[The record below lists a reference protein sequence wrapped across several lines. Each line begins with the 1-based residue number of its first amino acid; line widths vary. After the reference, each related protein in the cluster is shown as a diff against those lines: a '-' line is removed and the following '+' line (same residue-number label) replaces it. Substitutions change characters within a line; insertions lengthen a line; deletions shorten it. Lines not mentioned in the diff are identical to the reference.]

1 MIKFINW
8 CTFYIGLW
16 IIYNLQG
23 ILYPSGSLVSQS
35 ILALL
40 LAISAYFVIY
50 VNFKYR
56 VPSFLKVL
64 NVFLLIL
71 TLYGGYYWASGE
83 KIFITESGDWN
94 LISNFIYLKAIYISL
109 FPVYAIYYFVRK
121 KQLSER
127 GIRIIAILLIV
138 VATANYWQSE
148 QSALARALELGY
160 NSEEFTSNTGYLFLF
175 LYPFLV
181 FWRKNLFVFYSLLIY
196 ISYYLLIGMKRGAI
210 FIAFFCVIYIMYK
223 AISSSTRKQKRIVLF
238 LCSVML
244 VVGIYFIKDMYD
256 SSTYFQR
263 RVEQTLEGNAS
274 NRENFYPKLID
285 YFVNQTSVSQFFF
298 GSGAN
303 ATVKVVGNYAHN
315 DWLEIAVNQGLV
327 GIFLYLAY
335 FIALFKEVRYSR
347 RFLSEPIYEAFLL
360 LFFIMLM
367 KSLFSMSYASI
378 PIGASICLGYCLG
391 LNMMTRKNETNS
403 VFYR

>member
-1 MIKFINW
+1 MKKNINP

-16 IIYNLQG
+16 MIYNLQG
-23 ILYPSGSLVSQS
+23 ILYQSGSLVSQS

-40 LAISAYFVIY
+40 LAISAYYVIY

-64 NVFLLIL
+64 NAFLFVL

-109 FPVYAIYYFVRK
+109 FPVYAIYHFVQK

-127 GIRIIAILLIV
+127 GIRIIAIFLIV
-138 VATANYWQSE
+138 IYSANYWKSE
-148 QSALARALELGY
+148 QNALARALELGY

-175 LYPFLV
+175 LYPFLA

-196 ISYYLLIGMKRGAI
+196 ISYFLLIGMKRGAI
-210 FIAFFCVIYIMYK
+210 VIAAFCVLYIMYK
-223 AISSSTRKQKRIVLF
+223 AISSSTRKQKRIVLL
-238 LCSVML
+238 LCTVML
-244 VVGIYFIKDMYD
+244 VVGVYFIRDMYN
-256 SSTYFQR
+256 SSAYFQR

-274 NRENFYPKLID
+274 NRESFYPKLID
-285 YFVNQTSVSQFFF
+285 YFINQTNASQFFF

-315 DWLEIAVNQGLV
+315 DWLEIAVNQGIL
-327 GIFLYLAY
+327 GIALYLAY
-335 FIALFKEVRYSR
+335 FIALYKEVRFSR
-347 RFLSEPIYEAFLL
+347 RFLSGPVYEAFVL

-378 PIGASICLGYCLG
+378 PTGASICLGYCLG
-391 LNMMTRKNETNS
+391 LNTMSRKNETDS

>member
-16 IIYNLQG
+16 MIYNLQG

-40 LAISAYFVIY
+40 LAISAYYVIY
-50 VNFKYR
+50 VNFNYR
-56 VPSFLKVL
+56 VPTFLKVL
-64 NVFLLIL
+64 NIFLLVL

-83 KIFITESGDWN
+83 RIFITETSDWS
-94 LISNFIYLKAIYISL
+94 LISNFTYLKAIYISL
-109 FPVYAIYYFVRK
+109 FPVYAIFYFVRK

-175 LYPFLV
+175 LYPFLA

-196 ISYYLLIGMKRGAI
+196 ISYFLLIGMKRGAI
-210 FIAFFCVIYIMYK
+210 VIAAFCVLYIMYK
-223 AISSSTRKQKRIVLF
+223 AISSSTRKQKRIVLL
-238 LCSVML
+238 LCTVML
-244 VVGIYFIKDMYD
+244 VVGVYFIKDMYD

-285 YFVNQTSVSQFFF
+285 YFVNQTNTAQFFV

-315 DWLEIAVNQGLV
+315 DWLEIAVNQGIL
-327 GIFLYLAY
+327 GIALYLAY
-335 FIALFKEVRYSR
+335 FIALYKEVRFSR
-347 RFLSEPIYEAFLL
+347 RFLPGPVYEAFLL

-403 VFYR
+403 VFY